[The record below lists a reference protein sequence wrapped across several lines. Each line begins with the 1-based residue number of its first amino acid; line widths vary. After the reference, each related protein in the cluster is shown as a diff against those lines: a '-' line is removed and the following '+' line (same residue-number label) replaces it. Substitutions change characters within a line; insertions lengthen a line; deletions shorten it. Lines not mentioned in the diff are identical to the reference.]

1 MSNAG
6 VSVLNMYQSQTNS
19 PTTLGV
25 PSGGFGSRGKNSH
38 IRNIAVP
45 GNTGHGSQQSV
56 STPRTAR
63 GHLLANLRTAPKTPV
78 STPTTGHLNEAA
90 GNIDNRFANFPR
102 TSTFAP
108 KTARGLGLNSANVNT
123 PGSASPQLP
132 TPPASSPMFDYGVQ
146 NMTNQLYNM
155 SFYELALQQQR
166 LQQQLLA
173 AQQAQQQ
180 LEALQAAQSP
190 ANYTA
195 TPPMSPYVNNGGN
208 GTPNYYHVYN
218 PNTNQYGVYM
228 VPQAQQQQQQ
238 MYTPTYQSGLQQ
250 QQEYSP
256 PSPEQMGSQSN
267 SSRSTSRSRSPP
279 KLSPVHEGSAQNGLQ
294 PPVGSLPF
302 RRGHRKTSSLSNC
315 LNINTVDLD
324 NASGPKTAVP
334 KLGNLPTTPMTAT
347 FAPGHASGT
356 HPTRQPRGPPPLDEI
371 TAKPTS
377 KIEGSKNF
385 VSRQRRRAVFKL
397 VSAGIER
404 RGNAPARSASG
415 TGTGTMTP
423 VSENEASYVFEDHEG
438 SVGSSLSGRQSLQ
451 SLRSV
456 GEVSVS
462 GDESAGGR
470 FVEVRKVPGGLKPQ
484 GIFEAA
490 EKRKSALF

>member
-1 MSNAG
+1 
-6 VSVLNMYQSQTNS
+6 MYPQQSNS

-45 GNTGHGSQQSV
+45 GNNVNAGERSAQ
-56 STPRTAR
+56 TPRTAR

-108 KTARGLGLNSANVNT
+108 KTARGLGLNSAGINT

-132 TPPASSPMFDYGVQ
+132 TPPASSPMFTDYGVQ

-180 LEALQAAQSP
+180 LEALAAQSP
-190 ANYTA
+190 SQYS
-195 TPPMSPYVNNGGN
+195 TPPMSPYVNGGN
-208 GTPNYYHVYN
+208 VAAQNYYTVYN
-218 PNTNQYGVYM
+218 PATNQYGVYL
-228 VPQAQQQQQQ
+228 VPQNGQQ
-238 MYTPTYQSGLQQ
+238 MYTSNYQQSGLHQQ
-250 QQEYSP
+250 QDASP
-256 PSPEQMGSQSN
+256 PSPEQLGTSN

-279 KLSPVHEGSAQNGLQ
+279 KLSPVHEGSAQNLNGPQ
-294 PPVGSLPF
+294 TPTGSQPF
-302 RRGHRKTSSLSNC
+302 RRGHRKASSLSNC
-315 LNINTVDLD
+315 LNVNTLDLD
-324 NASGPKTAVP
+324 ASAPKTAVP
-334 KLGNLPTTPMTAT
+334 KLSNLPTTPMTAT

-397 VSAGIER
+397 VNAGIER
-404 RGNAPARSASG
+404 RGNTSARTGS
-415 TGTGTMTP
+415 GTGTMTP
-423 VSENEASYVFEDHEG
+423 VSENEASYVFEEQE
-438 SVGSSLSGRQSLQ
+438 SVGSSLSGRQSIQ

-462 GDESAGGR
+462 GDEGAGGR
-470 FVEVRKVPGGLKPQ
+470 FVEVKRPVNGGLKPQ
-484 GIFEAA
+484 QIFEAA
-490 EKRKSALF
+490 EKRKSAMF